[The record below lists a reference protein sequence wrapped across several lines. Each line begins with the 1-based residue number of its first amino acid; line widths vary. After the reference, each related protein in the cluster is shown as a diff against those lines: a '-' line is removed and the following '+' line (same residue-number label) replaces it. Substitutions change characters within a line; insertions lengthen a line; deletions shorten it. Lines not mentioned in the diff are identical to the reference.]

1 MLILNSISGNVHH
14 NDQIKEEIHQAEKQ
28 QKLERLFLSRTEM
41 EKSRLRK
48 HTSDGLEIGLSLDPG
63 TIMRDGDVL
72 SNDSKFIMI
81 HQLPEKVLR
90 VKIIDHND
98 PTLLVQVGHIIGNRH
113 RPISVTD
120 DGSIVFPIHNDDE
133 IDLFK
138 QLFHDIIDH
147 LELQVS
153 EEIFISNE
161 GMNAHEH

>member
-1 MLILNSISGNVHH
+1 MLVLNSISGNVHH

-72 SNDSKFIMI
+72 PTDSKFIMI

-90 VKIIDHND
+90 VRIIDHND

>member
-14 NDQIKEEIHQAEKQ
+14 NDQIKEEIQQAEKQ
-28 QKLERLFLSRTEM
+28 QKLERLFLSMTEM

-72 SNDSKFIMI
+72 PTDSKFIMI

-90 VKIIDHND
+90 VRIIDHND

>member
-1 MLILNSISGNVHH
+1 
-14 NDQIKEEIHQAEKQ
+14 
-28 QKLERLFLSRTEM
+28 M

-72 SNDSKFIMI
+72 PTDSKFIMI
-81 HQLPEKVLR
+81 PQLPEKVLR
-90 VKIIDHND
+90 VRIIDHND

-161 GMNAHEH
+161 GMNAHEHW

>member
-72 SNDSKFIMI
+72 PTDSKFIMI

-90 VKIIDHND
+90 VRIIDHND

-153 EEIFISNE
+153 EEIFISNK

>member
-1 MLILNSISGNVHH
+1 MLILNSISGKVHH
-14 NDQIKEEIHQAEKQ
+14 NDQIKQEIHQAEKQ

-48 HTSDGLEIGLSLDPG
+48 HTSDGLEIGLSLEPG
-63 TIMRDGDVL
+63 TIMKDGDVL

-90 VKIIDHND
+90 VRILDHHAQ
-98 PTLLVQVGHIIGNRH
+98 TLPVQVGHIVGNRH
-113 RPISVTD
+113 SPLSVTD
-120 DGSIVFPIHNDDE
+120 AGFIVFPIHKDDE

-147 LELQVS
+147 
-153 EEIFISNE
+153 
-161 GMNAHEH
+161 

>member
-72 SNDSKFIMI
+72 SNNSKFIMMI
-81 HQLPEKVLR
+81 CE
-90 VKIIDHND
+90 
-98 PTLLVQVGHIIGNRH
+98 
-113 RPISVTD
+113 
-120 DGSIVFPIHNDDE
+120 
-133 IDLFK
+133 LFK
-138 QLFHDIIDH
+138 SSYMNHH
-147 LELQVS
+147 TTENYVS
-153 EEIFISNE
+153 N
-161 GMNAHEH
+161 